1 MLNEVRCSGKIQGIG
16 KGQELPDT
24 TLTSISAMQP
34 TSDTHSH
41 GEFCDGKLCQNMG
54 AHDLDNLRNI
64 NKRKSITVFILANS
78 SLSAIFL
85 SRRLWSLI
93 E

>member
-16 KGQELPDT
+16 KGQELPGT

-34 TSDTHSH
+34 THSH
-41 GEFCDGKLCQNMG
+41 GEFCDGKLCQNSG
-54 AHDLDNLRNI
+54 AHDLDNLRTI
-64 NKRKSITVFILANS
+64 NKQKSITVFILANA
-78 SLSAIFL
+78 SLPAMIL
-85 SRRLWSLI
+85 SRRLRSLI